1 MNRLEYKGYWTN
13 IEYSAKDK
21 VLYGKIE
28 GIGDLV
34 NFESNDA
41 SGIENEFHLAVD
53 DYLEFC
59 RELGKEP
66 ERAYKGSFNVRISP
80 NLHKKLAIYSA
91 KQRVSLNDSVEQAI
105 KYYLDN
111 AMEDRFLKKFPIII
125 KDKPNIKAKPA
136 RLAASIISNSSI
148 KLSLLG
154 NVDCTRKTYLPL
166 IDSSKLTANS
176 PSAKCRIF
184 MLPSGQPR

>member
-125 KDKPNIKAKPA
+125 KDIQANITD
-136 RLAASIISNSSI
+136 ISGIFTNAYQSEEQCYDF
-148 KLSLLG
+148 G
-154 NVDCTRKTYLPL
+154 NGK
-166 IDSSKLTANS
+166 
-176 PSAKCRIF
+176 IF
-184 MLPSGQPR
+184 VKQEQ